1 MASDDK
7 LREWSAPRGESGEG
21 VIAGH
26 VRMNHFDFMLLYKA
40 CQLSSAGRVER
51 IAQWQCFYIRDRH
64 LQMCQQGRLRAHC
77 DIKIMAAANQGIRE
91 VSQIALAAAKG

>member
-40 CQLSSAGRVER
+40 SQIPSAGRVER
-51 IAQWQCFYIRDRH
+51 IAQWEYFDIRDRYLH
-64 LQMCQQGRLRAHC
+64 MCEQWRLPAC
-77 DIKIMAAANQGIRE
+77 CKIKIMAAGNERIRE
-91 VSQIALAAAKG
+91 VSQVALTAAKG

>member
-26 VRMNHFDFMLLYKA
+26 VRMNHFDFMLLYKGS
-40 CQLSSAGRVER
+40 QISSAGCVQR
-51 IAQWQCFYIRDRH
+51 IA
-64 LQMCQQGRLRAHC
+64 
-77 DIKIMAAANQGIRE
+77 
-91 VSQIALAAAKG
+91 